1 MTTAQEVFDVAGS
14 NGGVRMFED
23 ILEIFPSSGVPEM
36 EVGDRFMF
44 GTYLAGGALLI
55 PLVLVMAWV
64 TWELAASWWMNRLR
78 NASSFVTRAT
88 HVVNQ

>member
-1 MTTAQEVFDVAGS
+1 MFD
-14 NGGVRMFED
+14 D
-23 ILEIFPSSGVPEM
+23 ILELFPSSGVPDM

-44 GTYLAGGALLI
+44 GTYMAGGALLI

-78 NASSFVTRAT
+78 TASSFVAGARQ
-88 HVVNQ
+88 VVNR